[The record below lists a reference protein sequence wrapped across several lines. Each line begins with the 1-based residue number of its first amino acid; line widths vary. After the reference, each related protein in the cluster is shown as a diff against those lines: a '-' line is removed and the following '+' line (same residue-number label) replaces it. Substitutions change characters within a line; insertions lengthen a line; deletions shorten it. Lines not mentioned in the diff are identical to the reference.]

1 MGSSRFQQ
9 FFRIYAKLMAGLKDS
24 KVSESDTTPLAM
36 QRAVMRVGN
45 PSLEELD

>member
-1 MGSSRFQQ
+1 
-9 FFRIYAKLMAGLKDS
+9 MARLRDS

-36 QRAVMRVGN
+36 HNAVISAGK